1 MAPLLMLLPA
11 LRPAEAPLLVL
22 AALLLGVA
30 ADRPVPLL
38 ETWSSQQYRS
48 LLLLPA
54 LWPALLPVLW

>member
-11 LRPAEAPLLVL
+11 LRPAEAPLPVL
-22 AALLLGVA
+22 LVA